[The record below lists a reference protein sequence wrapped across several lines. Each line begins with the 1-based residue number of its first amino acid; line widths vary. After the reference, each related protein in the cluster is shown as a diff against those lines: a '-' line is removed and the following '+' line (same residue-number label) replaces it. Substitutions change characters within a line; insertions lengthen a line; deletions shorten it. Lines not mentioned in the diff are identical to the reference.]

1 MYNKEILSSIRKG
14 EIRLKD
20 SYPVIIRILSQKEIL
35 CSVCGASLTSPRSR
49 RLEIGQRCKWERDG
63 RPKRRRSPRVSAGMP
78 IGDEPFVVSGG
89 KTFVQLKLGD
99 F

>member
-1 MYNKEILSSIRKG
+1 M
-14 EIRLKD
+14 KD
-20 SYPVIIRILSQKEIL
+20 SYPIIIQFLSMREIL

-63 RPKRRRSPRVSAGMP
+63 RPKRKRSTNVSQGMP
-78 IGDEPFVVSGG
+78 ISDVPFTVSGN
-89 KTFVQLKLGD
+89 KEYQQMRIGD